1 MIEVDE
7 KKLDA
12 VLNNSLISCL
22 GISSDYFHD
31 RTCQEYSPEVKHFR
45 VHCVALRISRAL
57 KNGLKRSDQYAKRRK
72 V

>member
-22 GISSDYFHD
+22 GISSDYFGD
-31 RTCQEYSPEVKHFR
+31 RSCEKFD
-45 VHCVALRISRAL
+45 LRSKKCACSFCSLRDRQSIKEWIREE
-57 KNGLKRSDQYAKRRK
+57 D
-72 V
+72 